1 MKKLSMIFRCFLLLY
16 FTTITL
22 VKAEEFD
29 VQLTPSLY
37 AGGYNISCNGT
48 NNGSIN
54 LFISG
59 GTAPYTYVWLDGP
72 TVRNRSNLAAGYYRV
87 VVTSSNGL
95 SVTREITLT
104 QPDVFQVILSPTEY
118 EGGYHISENG
128 GNNGII
134 VAEVLGG
141 VPPYSYL
148 WSNGGSTI
156 DRITDLTA
164 GPYSLTV
171 HDATNCT
178 TTASVTLIEPT
189 VFQLVSISSPTV
201 VGNYN
206 IGCNLPGSI
215 NVNVAGGTPPYTFEW
230 EHGPNTQNLNEI
242 TEAGDYAV
250 LIRDENGSEIRT
262 NITLTRAPEV
272 SANATAF
279 VFPNSKNTSCNTC
292 TNGSININI
301 TSGTPPYTYAWNNG
315 ASVQNP
321 NNLGAGVYLVV
332 ITDAAGCITEKTAI
346 LTAPEREDWTMNGN
360 TGTNPATQFI
370 GTSDNKDL
378 VFKRMN
384 IETMRFDT
392 SGTRFEKLLTA
403 KGGIALNAAQTL
415 KILYSSTSTGE
426 SFVRFGQADPAPIP
440 LCFAPNFNGVNPDPI
455 YSFNGFMASKPD
467 NPVGS
472 TNAALIFGSAP
483 WNGDGLIEVEGTDNN
498 GGTSNGLLINYFCGR
513 DVAICANPAAG
524 GVVSTGNNFEVG
536 HPYPRDIGI
545 AVNIR
550 GTSKN
555 GMLVSTLTGTTPG
568 DVDPEYNTL
577 LQVGMSETKILK
589 GTLLN
594 TGGWYQ
600 DVFSIKG
607 DGETY
612 FGNPTNPAFYIKPI
626 IDGGTFQYLN
636 ANVGIGTNNPQA
648 KLDVEGD
655 IRISSLNNNSSV
667 FNLIQAD
674 SDGKLSKVS
683 TSSFNSLG
691 LWETNGSGVFR
702 QVGRVGIGLNNPGA
716 FLDVVAPTGEEG
728 LKVTTTSDPNF
739 NTLLISSAMSTKIIS
754 GFLNMNNTSNEV
766 FSIKSDGNTIFGNP
780 IQPALFITPLIDNG
794 NTYLSGNIGIGT
806 NLPTKKLTVNGDVQ
820 FLSDNSINSFEILL
834 SDNAKPSRRGI
845 TIDNDP
851 SGKFN
856 FYIHGWQ
863 SNASF
868 NFINSDPGVLNPNL
882 MTINSNGKVG
892 IGNPTS
898 YPGDYNLYVT
908 GGIITEK
915 LKIALGTSAH
925 WQDVVF
931 DSDYNLRSIDELESF
946 IANNKHLPG
955 IPTTSEVE
963 KNGIDV
969 AIIETKLL
977 QKVEELTLYI
987 IQQNKRIIE
996 LESKINRK

>member
-1 MKKLSMIFRCFLLLY
+1 MSS
-16 FTTITL
+16 TL
-22 VKAEEFD
+22 VMAEEFD

-37 AGGYNISCNGT
+37 AGGYNISCNGANT
-48 NNGSIN
+48 GSIN

-72 TVRNRSNLAAGYYRV
+72 TVRNRSNLTAGYYRV
-87 VVTSSNGL
+87 VVTSANAQ

-104 QPDVFQVILSPTEY
+104 QPDIFQVLLHPTQY
-118 EGGYHISENG
+118 EGGYNLSENG

-134 VAEVLGG
+134 EVEITGG
-141 VPPYSYL
+141 VPPYTCL
-148 WSNGGSTI
+148 WSNGSTSS
-156 DRITDLTA
+156 DRISELVA
-164 GPYSLTV
+164 GTYSLTV

-178 TTASVTLIEPT
+178 SSASVTLIEPT
-189 VFQLVSISSPTV
+189 VLHLVSITSPLV
-201 VGNYN
+201 VGSYN
-206 IGCNLPGSI
+206 IGCGFPGSI
-215 NVNVAGGTPPYTFEW
+215 SVNVAGGTPPYQYEW
-230 EHGPNTQNLNEI
+230 EHGPSTQNV
-242 TEAGDYAV
+242 TELTEPGDYGV
-250 LIRDENGSEIRT
+250 LIRDENGAEVRT
-262 NITLTRAPEV
+262 SIQLSRSPGI
-272 SANATAF
+272 SATATAF
-279 VFPNSKNTSCNTC
+279 VYPNNKNTSCNTC
-292 TNGSININI
+292 TNGSISTTI
-301 TSGTPPYTYAWNNG
+301 TSGTAPYTFSWNNG

-321 NNLGAGVYLVV
+321 NNLGAGIYSVA
-332 ITDAAGCITEKTAI
+332 ITDAAGCTTEKTAI

-360 TGTNPATQFI
+360 TGTNPATQYI

-384 IETMRFDT
+384 METMRFDT

-403 KGGIALNAAQTL
+403 KGGVALNAAQTL
-415 KILYSSTSTGE
+415 KIVYSSTPTGE
-426 SFVRFGQADPAPIP
+426 SSVRFGQPDPAPIP
-440 LCFAPNFNGVNPDPI
+440 LCFAPNFNGVNPNPI
-455 YSFNGFMASKPD
+455 YSFSGFLASKPD

-483 WNGDGLIEVEGTDNN
+483 WNGTGLIEVEGTDNN
-498 GGTSNGLLINYFCGR
+498 GGTTNGLLINYFCGR
-513 DVAICANPAAG
+513 DVAMCANPSAG
-524 GVVSTGNNFEVG
+524 GVVSTGKNFEVG
-536 HPYPRDIGI
+536 FPWPRDLGI

-568 DVDPEYNTL
+568 DLDPEYNTL
-577 LQVGMSETKILK
+577 LQVGISETKILK
-589 GTLLN
+589 GSLFN
-594 TGGWYQ
+594 TGGYYQ

-612 FGNPTNPAFYIKPI
+612 FGNQANPAFYIKPI

-683 TSSFNSLG
+683 TSSLNSLG
-691 LWETNGSGVFR
+691 LWETSGSGVFR
-702 QVGRVGIGLNNPGA
+702 QAGRVGIGLNNPGA
-716 FLDVVAPTGEEG
+716 FLDVVAPVGEEG

-754 GFLNMNNTSNEV
+754 GFLNMNNISNEV

-780 IQPALFITPLIDNG
+780 IQPALFITPLIDNS
-794 NTYLSGNIGIGT
+794 NSYLSGNIGIGT

-820 FLSDNSINSFEILL
+820 ILSDDFINSFEILL
-834 SDNAKPSRRGI
+834 SDNAMPSRRGI
-845 TIDNDP
+845 TLDNDP

-856 FYIHGWQ
+856 FFIHGWQ
-863 SNASF
+863 NNASF
-868 NFINSDPGVLNPNL
+868 NFINGASGVANPNL

-931 DSDYNLRSIDELESF
+931 DSDYNLRTIDELESF
-946 IANNKHLPG
+946 IAINKHLPG
-955 IPTTSEVE
+955 IPTTSEVQ
-963 KNGIDV
+963 KDGIDV

-987 IQQNKRIIE
+987 IQQNKRIVE
-996 LESKINRK
+996 LESKANRK